1 MRWKQ
6 PAKLGLLIMALG
18 CTALGSP
25 FMTSSTLAAPVPAS
39 NAVYHQFQTYR
50 TAAVKSTQSLVK
62 ARKYLM
68 NHIDKVGPWQATL
81 MTLQLENMQNMKLAD
96 MEYKMYTK
104 QFQQALSQS
113 HEQLG
118 YEQKLTYSRL
128 LQEIKDPTVKKL
140 LQEASD
146 LGFKLET
153 SEGLYYPIINYEI
166 YQKFKPFVKADI
178 AAYIDIMA
186 TESNQMTT
194 ADAGIIIPWNELIQR
209 TLEKEAFLTNFPNSN
224 RTSTVKQWLFVEYL
238 FYGSDNTPVYD
249 WYTDEEIRTMD
260 PEVKKAYEKAL
271 AKREPNTKSVLL
283 DAMEKILFVLNQ
295 NNDELTPEVRAIIE
309 SVERHFA
316 LE

>member
-1 MRWKQ
+1 MRWNQ
-6 PAKLGLLIMALG
+6 PAKLGLLAMALG
-18 CTALGSP
+18 CTAIGSTLT
-25 FMTSSTLAAPVPAS
+25 TSTTLAAPVPAS
-39 NAVYHQFQTYR
+39 KAVYHQFQTYR
-50 TAAVKSTQSLVK
+50 TEAVKSTASVAK

-96 MEYKMYTK
+96 MDNQMYTE
-104 QFQQALSQS
+104 QFQQALSRA

-128 LQEIKDPTVKKL
+128 LKEIKDPSVRKV

-194 ADAGIIIPWNELIQR
+194 ADAGIIISWNELIQR
-209 TLEKEAFLTNFPNSN
+209 TLEKEAFLNNFPNSN
-224 RTSTVKQWLFVEYL
+224 RISTVKQWLFVEYV

-271 AKREPNTKSVLL
+271 AKREPNTESVLL
-283 DAMEKILFVLNQ
+283 DTMEKILLILKQ
-295 NNDELTPEVRAIIE
+295 NNDELTPEIRAIIE
-309 SVERHFA
+309 TVQQQFA
-316 LE
+316 LD